1 MKLNQFDDL
10 NSSFSAVGD
19 NFYGGYG
26 AGGDYSQYYYPGAG
40 GAYYNYKGY
49 GAGGDN
55 FLVVMVLV
63 VITTST
69 IVTSDDFILTVH
81 YKLQEFI
88 RREEMGLQSCIGF
101 QLSVFDLSLHA
112 RKSACTVSLEVSGE
126 FMNESGN

>member
-1 MKLNQFDDL
+1 MKLNEFDDL
-10 NSSFSAVGD
+10 NSSFSAGGD
-19 NFYGGYG
+19 NFYGSYG

-40 GAYYNYKGY
+40 GVYYNYKGC

-81 YKLQEFI
+81 YKLREFI
-88 RREEMGLQSCIGF
+88 TVKEEDFSF
-101 QLSVFDLSLHA
+101 LSLI
-112 RKSACTVSLEVSGE
+112 SAC
-126 FMNESGN
+126 MPGNQLAQSAWKFQANL